1 MIPPKLILSPID
13 FSDSSLNALDTATD
27 IASRYD
33 AELLLMHA
41 VPVIPTLPENVS
53 VLKEGAYEQDLIQY
67 AETRLKELAKKASE
81 RGVRA
86 RTTVG
91 LANDAAMEI
100 IRTAEN
106 EKAGLIV
113 IATHGMTGW
122 RALAFGSVAEEVVKT
137 AKCPVLVL
145 RSQRAGESA
154 EREAKAAA
162 AATSTQ

>member
-1 MIPPKLILSPID
+1 MIPPKLVLSPID
-13 FSDSSLNALDTATD
+13 FSDSSLSALDTATD

-41 VPVIPTLPENVS
+41 VPVMPELPKSVS
-53 VLKEGAYEQDLIQY
+53 ILKEGAYEQNLIQD
-67 AETRLKELAKKASE
+67 AENWLKAMAKKVSE

-106 EKAGLIV
+106 EKADLIV

-122 RALAFGSVAEEVVKT
+122 RALAFGSVAEKVVKT
-137 AKCPVLVL
+137 ADCPVLVL
-145 RSQRAGESA
+145 RSRRAGESA
-154 EREAKAAA
+154 EREAKASAG
-162 AATSTQ
+162 ATSTP

>member
-1 MIPPKLILSPID
+1 
-13 FSDSSLNALDTATD
+13 
-27 IASRYD
+27 
-33 AELLLMHA
+33 
-41 VPVIPTLPENVS
+41 
-53 VLKEGAYEQDLIQY
+53 LIQY

>member
-1 MIPPKLILSPID
+1 MIPPKLVLSPID
-13 FSDSSLNALDTATD
+13 FSDFSLKAFDAATD
-27 IASRYD
+27 IASRYG

-41 VPVIPTLPENVS
+41 VPVVPDLPESVS
-53 VLKEGAYEQDLIQY
+53 ILKEGAYEQDLIQD
-67 AETRLKELAKKASE
+67 AENRLKDLAKKASE

-106 EKAGLIV
+106 EKADLIV

-137 AKCPVLVL
+137 ADCPVLVL
-145 RSQRAGESA
+145 RSQRADASA
-154 EREAKAAA
+154 EREVKAAA
-162 AATSTQ
+162 APSSSR

>member
-1 MIPPKLILSPID
+1 MIPPKLVLSPID
-13 FSDSSLNALDTATD
+13 FSDSSLNAFDTATN

-41 VPVIPTLPENVS
+41 VPVVPVLPESVS
-53 VLKEGAYEQDLIQY
+53 ILKEGSYEKDLIQS
-67 AETRLKELAKKASE
+67 AENQLKDLAKKASE

-86 RTTVG
+86 RTAVG

-106 EKAGLIV
+106 EKVDLIV

-122 RALAFGSVAEEVVKT
+122 RAFAFGSVAEKVVKT
-137 AKCPVLVL
+137 GECPVLVL
-145 RSQRAGESA
+145 RSRQADESA
-154 EREAKAAA
+154 KLEAKAVAA
-162 AATSTQ
+162 MPSLK